1 VLAAPQ
7 RAAEDGTEP
16 PTPRDPPP
24 AARLTGLLR
33 DTSVQSVAVASGSYR
48 FGPFYV
54 DRTGYRVSRGDAPL
68 DVTPK
73 LLDLL
78 LHLLDHAGELVTKE
92 QLLDALW
99 PDANVTDNA
108 LTQAVSELREALGD
122 EPAAPQ
128 YIKTVARRGYRFIAP
143 VVVVHAPAGG
153 APPSVSAA
161 AARSGDRSIAV
172 LDFVNVTGE
181 ADAAWLAAGIAET
194 VTNDLRSTGRF
205 RVVDR
210 GRVIDAA
217 RRAGGSLHDVA
228 AALGTTFAV
237 VGSYQRHGERIRI
250 TARIVNVDS
259 SEALADAK
267 VDGPLSSIFEL
278 QDQVVTQFARELG
291 FGAKTR
297 ASAATARETP
307 SLEAYR
313 AYTEAWL
320 HLETLDLREIPR
332 AIADFERAIAI
343 DGRYAL
349 AFTGLASA
357 QLAAYEATRSDNT
370 PAAALLQEAIDHAR
384 RAVALDADLA
394 EAHATL
400 GFVLVSAWQTAEAA
414 PAARRAVALE
424 PTNWRHFFRLG
435 HASWGDE
442 RLEAA
447 HHTLALYPDFAFA
460 YFQMA
465 MVDVARGHLRDAETV
480 LRHGA
485 AVQDRQVAR
494 GDRYPALGLHWLL
507 GLVRFAQGDL
517 DEALREFDCEKE
529 RADPHRLY
537 GREYEM
543 NVAHARGA
551 CLLHA
556 GRAGE
561 AVGSFERALE
571 LYPDHAPSCGGL
583 AQALRASGSGEGAD
597 AIDRR
602 LPAILEQLRAARP
615 IEAALVEAQ
624 MLAATGQ
631 ADAAGAVLS
640 KLFESA
646 PPGFAGWTV
655 PIDPL
660 FVQLQGTPAF
670 AAALER
676 LAERAC

>member
-1 VLAAPQ
+1 V
-7 RAAEDGTEP
+7 T
-16 PTPRDPPP
+16 
-24 AARLTGLLR
+24 
-33 DTSVQSVAVASGSYR
+33 SGSYQ

-54 DRTGYRVSRGDAPL
+54 DRTGYRVVRGDAAV
-68 DVTPK
+68 DITPK

-78 LHLLDHAGELVTKE
+78 FHLLDHAGELVTKE

-143 VVVVHAPAGG
+143 IIRVDASAAIASAIAP
-153 APPSVSAA
+153 AA
-161 AARSGDRSIAV
+161 AARGGDRSIAV

-181 ADAAWLAAGIAET
+181 ADSAWLAAGIAET
-194 VTNDLRSTGRF
+194 VTSDLRSTGHF

-210 GRVIDAA
+210 GRVIDAV
-217 RRAGGSLHDVA
+217 RRSGGSLHEVA

-250 TARIVNVDS
+250 TARIVNVQTG
-259 SEALADAK
+259 EAVADAK
-267 VDGPLSSIFEL
+267 VDGPLSDIFEL
-278 QDQVVTQFARELG
+278 QDQVVTQFSHALRL
-291 FGAKTR
+291 ATKTR
-297 ASAATARETP
+297 SPAATARETP

-320 HLETLDLREIPR
+320 HVETLDLREIPL

-343 DGRYAL
+343 DRRYAL

-357 QLAAYEATRSDNT
+357 QLAAYEATRSENV
-370 PAAALLQEAIDHAR
+370 PAAGLLRDAIGHAR
-384 RAVALDADLA
+384 RAVALDESLA

-400 GFVLVSAWQTAEAA
+400 GFVLVSAWQTIDAA
-414 PAARRAVALE
+414 DAARRAVALE

-435 HASWGDE
+435 HASWGAE
-442 RLEAA
+442 RLQAA
-447 HHTLALYPDFAFA
+447 HETLSLYPDFAFA

-480 LRHGA
+480 LRQGA

-517 DEALREFDCEKE
+517 DEALSELDCENE

-537 GREYEM
+537 GREYKM
-543 NVAHARGA
+543 NVAHVRGA

-561 AVGSFERALE
+561 AVGCFTRALE
-571 LYPDHAPSCGGL
+571 LYPDHGPSCVGL
-583 AQALRASGSGEGAD
+583 ALALRASGSHERAD

-602 LPAILEQLRAARP
+602 LPAILDELRAARP

-624 MLAATGQ
+624 VLAAAGQ
-631 ADAAGAVLS
+631 ADAAGAALCT
-640 KLFESA
+640 LLESA
-646 PPGFAGWTV
+646 PPGFAGWSV

-660 FVQLQGTPAF
+660 LVQLHDTPRF
-670 AAALER
+670 ARACGR
-676 LAERAC
+676 LAERAR